1 MDQQRKD
8 MVKALFIRK
17 PRGDHSEEKMKAIIK
32 NVRDTA
38 NPIYSKSKLLGL
50 CRVSFF
56 STYGTHFQESV
67 KSLDTLWDE
76 SK

>member
-1 MDQQRKD
+1 
-8 MVKALFIRK
+8 MVKALFNRK
-17 PRGDHSEEKMKAIIK
+17 PRGDNSEEIMKRIIK
-32 NVRDTA
+32 NVKETA
-38 NPIYSKSKLLGL
+38 NPTYSKSKLLGL

-56 STYGTHFQESV
+56 CTYGTHFQESV